1 MTILYLNGKFVEH
14 QDAALDPLDR
24 GVLLGDGVF
33 ETIRCEEGQLLF
45 HSAHFARLGRNARIM
60 EIPWNM
66 HSEELLQVCQQCL
79 DANGLEA
86 GRLRITVT
94 RGELGSSPEI
104 NVGATAPTVIVS
116 AHHTNQ
122 TVIEESRARGWS
134 ARVVHFPLNHRS
146 PLAEVKSTS
155 YQERLLARMVAKRD
169 GFDEGIMLNTDG
181 LVAEG
186 AMTNLFI
193 VRDGG
198 VVTPPVE
205 DGAPYP
211 YPIISYEAPA
221 AAPASSDAPAI
232 DVWYGTTQNFGQL
245 GNPQQWVNIPGTAT
259 GTTSLKYSLN
269 GGPDQTLSLG
279 PTGERLYGA
288 GDFNIELAITELV
301 EGANTVLIKANDGV
315 TQVTKTVTVNYDA
328 GNTWPMPYTANWS
341 ALGSVQAGAQ
351 VVDGLL
357 RDGVVLGDLG
367 HDATLIEMIRRSTRL
382 PPRKGLPH
390 GAANDRR
397 WWGRTGRMLSR
408 NAR

>member
-205 DGAPYP
+205 DGALPGIMRLRLGMICGRMGMTYAEESLTTEDFLTAEEAFLTNA
-211 YPIISYEAPA
+211 IIEVMPLVRMNEHRIGEGEPGRIVRRLQAENRADVEA
-221 AAPASSDAPAI
+221 
-232 DVWYGTTQNFGQL
+232 FL
-245 GNPQQWVNIPGTAT
+245 
-259 GTTSLKYSLN
+259 
-269 GGPDQTLSLG
+269 
-279 PTGERLYGA
+279 A
-288 GDFNIELAITELV
+288 GL
-301 EGANTVLIKANDGV
+301 
-315 TQVTKTVTVNYDA
+315 
-328 GNTWPMPYTANWS
+328 
-341 ALGSVQAGAQ
+341 
-351 VVDGLL
+351 
-357 RDGVVLGDLG
+357 
-367 HDATLIEMIRRSTRL
+367 
-382 PPRKGLPH
+382 RKG
-390 GAANDRR
+390 
-397 WWGRTGRMLSR
+397 
-408 NAR
+408 